1 MYRVVR
7 RVSEGFNGLG
17 TYLVEFSIELPK
29 DVRRAY
35 LIGDFN
41 SWSVGS
47 APLTRVGRRAYV
59 RVVLPRGRYR
69 YAYYLGHGR
78 IVHDEEVGRGI
89 KTYIPSLNHEVEVSK
104 VVVGYDDLFST
115 RLAEGIECLSS
126 DYCLIRLASRY
137 LRTDLKVACV
147 EGNKEFSCSSE
158 EGVIRCGSHF
168 CYEYLIPCTPKEVTI
183 KGGDSE
189 LRYVRNP
196 RTKYVGSSWL
206 WRSAVLEITVD
217 DAMDRYDDVLVA
229 MKYLGVKAIRLKVTP
244 HSFLRPEEMLD
255 LGEGGSKDVSG
266 LVKSLSSE
274 GASVILDL
282 PLTYVTPCFKGF
294 LDVIERGSKSLF
306 SDWFVVLDS
315 SLWRGVG
322 ISGPSL
328 TTRSSCYVVYEL
340 MKELQSHDVVELE
353 TLEPPTLRLNL
364 NSLGVMRTMER
375 TVKFWINVGCRGLVI
390 SRSYSI
396 PPEYLTA
403 ITEVVKEV
411 RGDAV
416 VLGESITSPTYQL
429 INSSIDGVVD
439 YGLGYLILKL
449 VRGSLSTYEFTYN
462 VMMRYLSSSLSKVLS
477 TYVALP
483 EEPVCSLINEDEAK
497 LTYALILA
505 LPGPLTLAESCINEY
520 YSSYWSLLSDWRSK
534 VLEPLIKDLS
544 KVGVKVVEIHEP
556 SLVWGG
562 TKKTKVVAGAKEL
575 GKLIKFC
582 RSLGVDVW
590 VITYFGYLGRVG
602 KYLSEL
608 SDAVIEK
615 LADKTYWL
623 KVGELSK
630 LVKSVARAGTEE
642 VYVGN
647 NAPMDFIPEVV
658 AAKKLRRL
666 GRVISGI
673 SKG

>member
-364 NSLGVMRTMER
+364 NSLGVMRTIER

-403 ITEVVKEV
+403 ITEAAKEV
-411 RGDAV
+411 RRDAV

-439 YGLGYLILKL
+439 YGLGILILKL
-449 VRGSLSTYEFTYN
+449 VRGPLSTYEFTYN
-462 VMMRYLSSSLSKVLS
+462 VMMRYLSNSLSKVLS
-477 TYVALP
+477 TYIALL

-505 LPGPLTLAESCINEY
+505 LPGPLTIKFSDIMACGRRFRTFIK
-520 YSSYWSLLSDWRSK
+520 SL
-534 VLEPLIKDLS
+534 
-544 KVGVKVVEIHEP
+544 VKVVKDVKEVRVGLMNTQVVDSIIIIRRYLMNSEFLVIANTSSNKRKIKLP
-556 SLVWGG
+556 SVSGNYKDLVS
-562 TKKTKVVAGAKEL
+562 GA
-575 GKLIKFC
+575 LIK
-582 RSLGVDVW
+582 LG
-590 VITYFGYLGRVG
+590 G
-602 KYLSEL
+602 K
-608 SDAVIEK
+608 IK
-615 LADKTYWL
+615 LKP
-623 KVGELSK
+623 K
-630 LVKSVARAGTEE
+630 
-642 VYVGN
+642 
-647 NAPMDFIPEVV
+647 EVV
-658 AAKKLRRL
+658 ILKK
-666 GRVISGI
+666 VISDE
-673 SKG
+673 SLSYVSA